1 MHSHQD
7 VALTL
12 GHLCVAFT
20 SKACV
25 QSFHNEDT
33 FVDSSVFPVFSRK
46 HPSISRDFWPMERR
60 CFDEPRE
67 NKDFRVNDGKS
78 GRNYKLNREELWVEE
93 EISQTSKNRQVDATK
108 LETKKLTE
116 MEAKIEEK
124 DLEKWRIDV
133 SNAVSGESLGHYL
146 LFPTDLLQDLKEKVQ
161 SQLCSDRPWSVNGRL
176 LHQTRVLQE
185 AMTLKDAGIEGPCEL
200 QYLLQSKDLEG
211 EILPRNELLLVPEV
225 IQQVLDFCK
234 LKVYQPKVEWVLDEF
249 LTLESQKEVEEMWQK
264 ICEDEEVNEM
274 SLLTLPFK
282 EDF

>member
-1 MHSHQD
+1 
-7 VALTL
+7 
-12 GHLCVAFT
+12 
-20 SKACV
+20 
-25 QSFHNEDT
+25 
-33 FVDSSVFPVFSRK
+33 
-46 HPSISRDFWPMERR
+46 MERH
-60 CFDEPRE
+60 CFDEPRANE
-67 NKDFRVNDGKS
+67 DFRVNDGKS
-78 GRNYKLNREELWVEE
+78 GHNYKLNREELWVEE
-93 EISQTSKNRQVDATK
+93 EKSQKSKNRQVDATK

-249 LTLESQKEVEEMWQK
+249 LTLESQKEVEEVWQK

-282 EDF
+282 EDFWYSSKLFWYYL

>member
-1 MHSHQD
+1 MRSHQD

-25 QSFHNEDT
+25 QSFDNEDT
-33 FVDSSVFPVFSRK
+33 FVDSFVFPVFSGK
-46 HPSISRDFWPMERR
+46 HPSISREFWPME
-60 CFDEPRE
+60 PRA

-93 EISQTSKNRQVDATK
+93 EKSQKSKNRQVDATK

-161 SQLCSDRPWSVNGRL
+161 SQLCLDRPWSVNGRL

-249 LTLESQKEVEEMWQK
+249 LTLESQKEVEEVWQK
-264 ICEDEEVNEM
+264 ILEDEEVNEM